1 MRSLSRQG
9 NRRPKPT
16 MNVTPLVDIVLVLLI
31 IFMVVVPMMDKTPVE
46 LPNIFHVDADAKSK
60 TDPFTLSVTRDGAM
74 YFESEKLEPAD
85 FKLKLTAALESD
97 RSRRLVLRADRGAQY
112 GDVRKLFKA
121 CQEVGFPG
129 ISLRVNEIKSD
140 KAQANK

>member
-9 NRRPKPT
+9 ARRPKPS

-31 IFMVVVPMMDKTPVE
+31 IFMVVVPMMEKTPVE

-60 TDPFTLSVTRDGAM
+60 TDPFTLSVTSDGAL
-74 YFESEKLEPAD
+74 YFEAEKLEPAD
-85 FKLKLTAALESD
+85 FKSKLTAALEHEPT
-97 RSRRLVLRADRGAQY
+97 RRLVLRGDRGAQY
-112 GDVRKLFKA
+112 GAVRKLFKA

-140 KAQANK
+140 KPKAR